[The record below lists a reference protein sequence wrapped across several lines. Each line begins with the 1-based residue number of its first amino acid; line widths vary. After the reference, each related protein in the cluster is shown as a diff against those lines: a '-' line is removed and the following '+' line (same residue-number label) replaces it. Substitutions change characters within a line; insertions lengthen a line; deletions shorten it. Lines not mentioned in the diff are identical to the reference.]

1 MPPPRPVC
9 VAAAPAVSIGSLAKT
24 LEADPD
30 DFLRG
35 CAAQDLATRGEAAVA
50 PLVAVLARGDAGAR
64 VLALEALAK
73 IGPQAQGALPALMQ
87 LVRSPARIPPHAAGL
102 PYQAIGAIGAGA
114 VPAIPLL
121 IEKTHDPAR
130 RHDAVAALGKLGKY
144 DAARVVP
151 HLVWLLESQDIAG
164 KRRDANAVLAAFA
177 DIGKPAHAA
186 LPLVLAMLED
196 SKRVDSEVSEWTAIY
211 ALVAITEARE
221 STPILVALLD
231 HPKPNMQAQAANGL
245 QLSGAQAASAVPAML
260 DKLVRSRDD
269 FIMRQMVPK
278 ALAAVAPDSPA
289 VQQQL
294 LVEATEH
301 DNEQAAAALGNMTP
315 LPARFAAPL
324 AAALAQ
330 KPNDPW
336 LARALRNARQ
346 DR

>member
-1 MPPPRPVC
+1 MPPERPVC
-9 VAAAPAVSIGSLAKT
+9 EAADPAASIEALARI

-35 CAAQDLATRGEAAVA
+35 CAAQDLARRGEVAVP
-50 PLVAVLARGDAGAR
+50 PLVAMLVRGDAGAR
-64 VLALEALAK
+64 ILALGALAK
-73 IGPQAQGALPALMQ
+73 IGPQAQKGLPALMH
-87 LVRSPARIPPHAAGL
+87 LVKTPALLPPHAAGL
-102 PYQAIGAIGAGA
+102 PYAAIGAIGAGA
-114 VPAIPLL
+114 MPAIPLL
-121 IEKTHDPAR
+121 IEKTHDRAR

-151 HLVWLLESQDIAG
+151 HLIRLLESQEIAG
-164 KRRDANAVLAAFA
+164 RRRDANAALGAFA

-186 LPLVLAMLED
+186 LPLVLVMLDE
-196 SKRVDSEVSEWTAIY
+196 SKRLESEVSEWTAIY
-211 ALVAITEARE
+211 ALVAIAEPGE

-231 HPKPNMQAQAANGL
+231 HPKPNMQIHAANGFK
-245 QLSGAQAASAVPAML
+245 QSGAQAASAVPAML

-269 FIMRQMVPK
+269 FTMRQMMPG

-294 LVEATEH
+294 LVEATQH
-301 DNEQAAAALGNMTP
+301 DNEHAAGALANITP

-324 AAALAQ
+324 AAALAK

-336 LARALRNARQ
+336 LARALRNAQQAR
-346 DR
+346 